1 MERSLAERVAVVE
14 TKVSTLEDMAEKVDT
29 IYDYIVADKANR
41 KFRNRIFAGFAGIL
55 GLAVSAA
62 ELFKK

>member
-1 MERSLAERVAVVE
+1 MEHTLAERIAVVE
-14 TKVSTLEDMAEKVDT
+14 TKVSTLEGMADKVDT
-29 IYDYIVADKANR
+29 IYDYIIADKANR
-41 KFRNRIFAGFAGIL
+41 KFRNRIFAGFAGFL